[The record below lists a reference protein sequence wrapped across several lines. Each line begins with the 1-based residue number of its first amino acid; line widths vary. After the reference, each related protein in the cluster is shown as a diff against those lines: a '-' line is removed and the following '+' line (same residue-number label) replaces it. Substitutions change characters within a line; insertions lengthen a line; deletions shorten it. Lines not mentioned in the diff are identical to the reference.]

1 MELAVPVSRWSEP
14 AAGGPSVM
22 NHRIVPVGRNT
33 VVQVTLPGEDSSTC
47 GSNPYSALF
56 WASFNNWTVRP
67 IIYHIHLNLCQNLQW
82 RVEN

>member
-1 MELAVPVSRWSEP
+1 MELAVPLARGSEP
-14 AAGGPSVM
+14 GTGGPSLM

-47 GSNPYSALF
+47 GNPYSALF
-56 WASFNNWTVRP
+56 WASINNGTVRP